1 MTPALSLVIGRAVG
15 TVVVTVEGA
24 LNLEGSALL
33 ARVLTDLIEGQ
44 GNLAVA
50 VDLGTAIVDPVAV
63 TVFADAAKR
72 ASERGARFILEKP
85 PIETHEALRAR
96 GFGDLVEVLPRA

>member
-1 MTPALSLVIGRAVG
+1 MQRSAD
-15 TVVVTVEGA
+15 
-24 LNLEGSALL
+24 GSELL

-50 VDLGTAIVDPVAV
+50 VDLGEAIVDP
-63 TVFADAAKR
+63 
-72 ASERGARFILEKP
+72 ASERGSRYILEKP

-96 GFGDLVEVLPRA
+96 GYGDLVDVPSPGLKRRADQAREP